1 MNNMANAT
9 IPGSA
14 AAGSPAN
21 VPVNPN
27 NPGAATG
34 QTGGAATETVPKSIY
49 DQLESKLGTQGNEL
63 GQYKKFFEDITPLL
77 DKLEKS
83 PDLVQAIVDG
93 KVTGELAKA
102 VLEGKVQVSD
112 ATVVAQAAAAVQ
124 GNPDNQGKTAAEV
137 EKLIEASA
145 EKLRREFEEKTE
157 LQSFEQGTKQF
168 IENTADFP
176 EYADE
181 IGKWLD
187 SHDVTDIKIA
197 YYAVKGELS
206 ESAAKKASEA
216 ASGDVARGV
225 VANAAGGNSPAQ
237 YARNDPALVDQL
249 IAGRPNPNNI
259 GI

>member
-1 MNNMANAT
+1 MTNAT
-9 IPGSA
+9 NTGSA
-14 AAGSPAN
+14 AAGSPVN

-63 GQYKKFFEDITPLL
+63 GQYKEFFKSITPLL
-77 DKLEKS
+77 DKLEQA

-102 VLEGKVQVSD
+102 VLDGKVQIND

-124 GNPDNQGKTAAEV
+124 GNPDNQGKSAAEV

-145 EKLRREFEEKTE
+145 EMVGREFVVMTE
-157 LQSFEQGTKQF
+157 LQSFDDQTKQF
-168 IENTADFP
+168 IENTVDFP

-187 SHDVTDIKIA
+187 SHDVTDIRIA

-206 ESAAKKASEA
+206 ESAAKKAAES
-216 ASGDVARGV
+216 ASGEVGRNVA
-225 VANAAGGNSPAQ
+225 ANAAGGNSPAQ
-237 YARNDPALVDQL
+237 YAHNDQKLVDQL
-249 IAGRPNPNNI
+249 ISGRPNPNNL